1 MTTSVHT
8 FAVSG
13 MHCHGCGLLID
24 DTVEELPGVVS
35 SKTSRRKGVS
45 TVELDP
51 GVITPEEVAAAIR
64 AAGYRVA

>member
-1 MTTSVHT
+1 MTAVHT

-24 DTVEELPGVVS
+24 DTLEDLPGVVS
-35 SKTSRRKGVS
+35 SKTSRRSGTA

-51 GVITPEEVAAAIR
+51 EVVSREEVAQAIR
-64 AAGYRVA
+64 AAGYLVT